1 MHDTH
6 INIHRQPLHVFC
18 DAKLR
23 RVRSSSALGL
33 WLINSRYRSR
43 YLYLQRNTFWGRM
56 VQYKWNLTA
65 WTLKADTRCYRF
77 LWNVYDIKK
86 QKKRLIPSFST
97 LCIQLEVRKLNGGSR
112 TRQKHCDFF
121 YFFRQRMSL
130 CTGPVARR
138 PWSVKPSLSP
148 SSTKTYSA
156 CPVRNTSASMTSS
169 WKLHRLLA
177 RIGSQA
183 SAKIFIN
190 WEPEWFVSCLF
201 QQG

>member
-23 RVRSSSALGL
+23 SVRSSSALGL

-97 LCIQLEVRKLNGGSR
+97 LCIQLEVRKLNGGVE
-112 TRQKHCDFF
+112 QDKNIVIFF
-121 YFFRQRMSL
+121 
-130 CTGPVARR
+130 
-138 PWSVKPSLSP
+138 
-148 SSTKTYSA
+148 
-156 CPVRNTSASMTSS
+156 TSS
-169 WKLHRLLA
+169 GRGWVCVLAQSRGGHDLWSLHCHPHQPRHTLLVQWGTHQHPWLHP
-177 RIGSQA
+177 GSYTGCLRASGHKQA
-183 SAKIFIN
+183 LKYS
-190 WEPEWFVSCLF
+190 
-201 QQG
+201 